1 MALLVGCSSGGGD
14 AANGDAGLPVDGAP
28 DSDAGLSTLDQGP
41 PGFRLLRMEPSQVP
55 FRGSEVTV
63 YYQGTPPPSIT
74 CPPQTPGQFCNLFL
88 EVNGVQSQLAC
99 GLDPEVS
106 SPCPSSAW
114 KVYVPRG
121 DDKVQNQPI
130 VIVALGPPGELGRLD
145 PAGSY
150 LPPLPPTPSLQVQP
164 AFDASGPDGF
174 DLPLPPELARP
185 CARRD
190 FAYLSNTGDLPLDV
204 NSVSLTGE
212 SAFTVEMDGCSGK
225 NLLPFGF
232 TDPSGVAA
240 NECSAR
246 LCFDSATPGSHGAMI
261 TIGTAAGAVSASLAA
276 TVTAA
281 STGLDTSFAST
292 GALPV
297 SVYTHVRQTALPLR
311 PSMTPSSQR
320 RHVIRS
326 PFQGSPPRLG
336 SLPSDKLPVS
346 QAHGEVEKI
355 GSEKGSSR
363 ELSQGGGSGPVR
375 PAEKF
380 RSGLLVRGSIQ
391 GGGSSMHS
399 IQLECYSQIDLRGVS
414 GPLRARGVLHRT
426 KQCRCRRA
434 SPACAGARWRH
445 FGR

>member
-1 MALLVGCSSGGGD
+1 MRTWGWLGVMALLVGCSSGGGD
-14 AANGDAGLPVDGAP
+14 GANRDAGLSGDGAP
-28 DSDAGLSTLDQGP
+28 DSDAGPSTLDQGP

-88 EVNGVQSQLAC
+88 EVNGVQLQLAC

-114 KVYVPRG
+114 KVYLPRG

-130 VIVALGPPGELGRLD
+130 VIVALGPTGELGRLD

-185 CARRD
+185 CARSD

-225 NLLPFGF
+225 TLLPFGF

-292 GALPV
+292 GVLPV

-311 PSMTPSSQR
+311 PSMTPAALMGDG
-320 RHVIRS
+320 VAV
-326 PFQGSPPRLG
+326 
-336 SLPSDKLPVS
+336 D
-346 QAHGEVEKI
+346 A
-355 GSEKGSSR
+355 
-363 ELSQGGGSGPVR
+363 SQGLTRVHSGGTVTVWPAAKSNWAIASSWDRASVYCASESVTQHYTDAGLDAAFGTSGSAP
-375 PAEKF
+375 F
-380 RSGLLVRGSIQ
+380 
-391 GGGSSMHS
+391 
-399 IQLECYSQIDLRGVS
+399 GVS
-414 GPLRARGVLHRT
+414 TIV
-426 KQCRCRRA
+426 
-434 SPACAGARWRH
+434 GAINV
-445 FGR
+445 GM